1 LVAPRLR
8 EETLEAPPKAPPA
21 LTSQAPI
28 QEIPE
33 RGTDLVLLG
42 AVLAL
47 LVIGTIEVFSSSA
60 VYGLQKHG
68 DSLFFLKRQGIWLL
82 LGMTAL
88 WWGARTDYRWLR
100 RYTYPLLA
108 LSIGLLIAV
117 LLVGVEINAA
127 RRWFQI
133 GPLSFQP
140 AELAKLS
147 LIAYLAYSLGKKK
160 AKVRTFAVGFV
171 PHLLV
176 CAVMMALLLMQPDL
190 GSSIILG
197 ATTLTLLF
205 VAGTKISYILLAVL
219 AAAPVAYH
227 LIVGTPWRLQRFMA
241 FFNPEAFSQGVAYQC
256 IQARIALGS
265 GGTTGLGLGE
275 GKQQL
280 GYMPEGHNDF
290 IMASIGEEL
299 GYIGFCLVILLFVII
314 LWRGVRAALGARDT
328 FGSYLAFGITVTFGL
343 QALIH
348 TGVVLGALPAK
359 GLTLPFVSYGG
370 SSLIMTLFLAGVLLN
385 IARRPARRPVASV
398 LVNKVGARR
407 RREKAIILC
416 G

>member
-299 GYIGFCLVILLFVII
+299 GYIGFCLVILLFVIL

>member
-1 LVAPRLR
+1 MVAPRIR
-8 EETLEAPPKAPPA
+8 DDLELPPKAPPA
-21 LTSQAPI
+21 LKAQAPI

-33 RGTDLVLLG
+33 RGTDLLLL
-42 AVLAL
+42 ASVLAL
-47 LVIGTIEVFSSSA
+47 LAIGTIEIFASSA
-60 VYGLQKHG
+60 VYGLQKYG
-68 DSLFFLKRQGIWLL
+68 DETYFLKRQLVWLTF
-82 LGMTAL
+82 GMGAL
-88 WWGARTDYRWLR
+88 WLGARTDYRWLR

-108 LSIGLLIAV
+108 LSIGLLVAV
-117 LLVGVEINAA
+117 LFIGAEINSA

-140 AELAKLS
+140 VELAKLS
-147 LIAYLAYSLGKKK
+147 LIAYLAYSLGKKA
-160 AKVRTFAVGFV
+160 AKVKTFTVGFV

-176 CAVMMALLLMQPDL
+176 CAVMMALLLKQPDL

-205 VAGTKISYILLAVL
+205 VAGTKISYILLAIL
-219 AAAPVAYH
+219 AAAPIAYH
-227 LIVGTPWRLQRFMA
+227 LVVGTPWRMQRFMA
-241 FFNPEAFSQGVAYQC
+241 FFNPEAYSQGVAYQC

-265 GGTTGLGLGE
+265 GGATGLGLGE

-290 IMASIGEEL
+290 IMATIGEEL
-299 GYIGFCLVILLFVII
+299 GYIGFCLVLVLFAIVI
-314 LWRGVRAALGARDT
+314 WRGVRAALGARDT
-328 FGSYLAFGITVTFGL
+328 FGSYLAFGITVTFAL

-370 SSLIMTLFLAGVLLN
+370 SSLIMTLFLAGILLN
-385 IARRPARRPVASV
+385 VARRPARRPAKSV
-398 LVNKVGARR
+398 LVNRVGARR
-407 RREKAIILC
+407 KREKAIIVC